1 MLKRTKLNGKVLSLI
16 LLVVLGMTLTV
27 AGLSQE
33 RKELVLATTT
43 STRDSGL
50 LDHLLPVFEAKTGY
64 KVKVLAVGTGQA
76 IKIGEMGDCDVILV
90 HSRAAE
96 DKFVADGY
104 GVNRRDVMYNDY
116 ILVGPGNDPARIKGL
131 SVKEALRA
139 LARGKGVFISRGDD
153 SGTHKKELELWA
165 SVGIK
170 PEGQWYKAIGK
181 GMGDTLIMANEL
193 GAYTLTDRGTYASM
207 KTRLDLEPLVFGD
220 EALFNPYGVIAVNPE
235 RHPAVNYE
243 GAMAFIEFITSAEA
257 KEIINGYV
265 VNGEQ
270 LFIAE

>member
-1 MLKRTKLNGKVLSLI
+1 MLKRTKLNGKILSLF

>member
-1 MLKRTKLNGKVLSLI
+1 MLKRTKLNGKILSLF
-16 LLVVLGMTLTV
+16 LLVVLGMNLTV

-104 GVNRRDVMYNDY
+104 GVKRRDVMYNDY

-207 KTRLDLEPLVFGD
+207 KARLDLEPLVFGD

>member
-131 SVKEALRA
+131 SVKEALQA

>member
-1 MLKRTKLNGKVLSLI
+1 MLKRTKLNGKILSLF
-16 LLVVLGMTLTV
+16 LLVVLGMNLTV